1 MAAFGSLSDRLTETF
16 RNLRSKGRLSPSDI
30 DGTVREIRRALLE
43 SDVALEV
50 VKDFTGKV
58 RERALGDDVNKA
70 LNPAQQVV
78 SIVMDELV
86 SILGGSGRRLQF
98 AKTPPTIIM
107 LAGLQGA
114 GKTTLAGK
122 LALWLK
128 SEGHTP
134 LLVACDLQRPGAVN
148 QLQIVGEQAGVA
160 VFAPEPGSGVGDPVK
175 VANDSIKFAK
185 DKLHDIVIIDTAGR
199 TGVDEEMMAQ
209 ARSIRKAVDPD
220 EVLFVLD
227 AMVGQDAVQ
236 TARAFG
242 EGVDFTGVVL
252 TKLDGDQKGGAALSV
267 KGVTDRDI
275 LFASVGEK
283 LEDFEVFH
291 PDRMASR
298 ILDLG
303 DVMTLIEQ
311 AQKAF
316 DEETRAEMEQKFLS
330 EQFTLEDFLEQLQ
343 QVKKM
348 GSLQSML
355 GMLPGAGKMKD
366 QIENIDESELTRTEA
381 IIRSMTPAERRQPR
395 LLNASRRKR
404 IAMGS
409 GVTVTE
415 VNQLMS
421 RFEQAQK
428 MMKTVAKGG
437 VPQIPGMGPI
447 PGGAGGGKSKRK
459 QGKKKPQSRS
469 GNPAKRAQQALG
481 GGESASGSSFGLS

>member
-86 SILGGSGRRLQF
+86 SILGGSGRRLEF

-481 GGESASGSSFGLS
+481 GGESTSGSSFGLS

>member
-50 VKDFTGKV
+50 VKDFTAKV

-86 SILGGSGRRLQF
+86 AILGGTGRRLEF
-98 AKTPPTIIM
+98 AKTPPTVIM

-148 QLQIVGEQAGVA
+148 QLQVVAEQAGVA
-160 VFAPEPGSGVGDPVK
+160 IFAPEPGSGVGDPVK
-175 VANDSIKFAK
+175 VANDSIKYAT
-185 DKLHDIVIIDTAGR
+185 DKIHDIVIIDTAGR

-404 IAMGS
+404 IANGS

-437 VPQIPGMGPI
+437 VPQIPGMGPV
-447 PGGAGGGKSKRK
+447 PGGGGGAKSKRK

-481 GGESASGSSFGLS
+481 GTESTTGSSFGLS